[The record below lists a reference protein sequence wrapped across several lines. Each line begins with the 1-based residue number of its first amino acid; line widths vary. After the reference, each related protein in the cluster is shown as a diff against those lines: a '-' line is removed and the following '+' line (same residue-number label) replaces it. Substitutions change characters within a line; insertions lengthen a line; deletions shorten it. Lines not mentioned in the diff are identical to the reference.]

1 MSFLTGAR
9 TTAAVEVIEPARFVS
24 WATDDLECFL
34 GKHPELRAALQL
46 VLGRDLAA
54 KLVGERERT

>member
-1 MSFLTGAR
+1 
-9 TTAAVEVIEPARFVS
+9 VS
-24 WATDDLECFL
+24 WATPDLERFL

-54 KLVGERERT
+54 KLVGDGARG